1 LVSRAL
7 ALDPNYARAHSLKG
21 GILRLLFP
29 GRLDESIAEY
39 ERALSLDPAMVIAFV
54 GLGWDYLFLGQFEK
68 YLEYLDK
75 AIRLSPHDPYLGD
88 WYHGEAIGHF
98 ALKQYD
104 QTIELARRA
113 IAISPSANPWMY
125 LNLIAALA
133 LAGHEAEAHD
143 ALQNY
148 LASVP
153 SGPKTIAAWKAFAA
167 LYTGMRNPRFLETW
181 DRYYDGLR
189 KAGMPEE

>member
-1 LVSRAL
+1 M
-7 ALDPNYARAHSLKG
+7 H
-21 GILRLLFP
+21 
-29 GRLDESIAEY
+29 
-39 ERALSLDPAMVIAFV
+39 
-54 GLGWDYLFLGQFEK
+54 
-68 YLEYLDK
+68 
-75 AIRLSPHDPYLGD
+75 
-88 WYHGEAIGHF
+88 
-98 ALKQYD
+98 
-104 QTIELARRA
+104 
-113 IAISPSANPWMY
+113 

-153 SGPKTIAAWKAFAA
+153 SGPKTIAAMKAFSAPSIS
-167 LYTGMRNPRFLETW
+167 TRSSPRYLETF